1 MGVGSTMSGKL
12 AYLDMTAGNTGG
24 CETGV
29 VELEKA
35 GRAEE
40 LARGVGRV
48 EVEVAGQERRR
59 ACALE
64 DGGVL
69 RRARES
75 RVSCHQPS
83 ESYKTKKI

>member
-1 MGVGSTMSGKL
+1 MSGKL
-12 AYLDMTAGNTGG
+12 AYLDMTAGNEGG
-24 CETGV
+24 CETDPG
-29 VELEKA
+29 LFEKA

-48 EVEVAGQERRR
+48 DVVVAGQERRR
-59 ACALE
+59 ARALE

-69 RRARES
+69 RRAGES
-75 RVSCHQPS
+75 RVSCHRPS